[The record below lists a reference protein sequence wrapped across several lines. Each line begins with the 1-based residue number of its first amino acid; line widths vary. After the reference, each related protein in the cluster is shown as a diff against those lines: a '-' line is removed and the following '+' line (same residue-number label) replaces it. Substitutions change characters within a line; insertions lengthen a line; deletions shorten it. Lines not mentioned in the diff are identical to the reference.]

1 MPDRKLAE
9 EFDEAMHIV
18 YQRALS
24 EANYKATLFLGMLYA
39 HRGLETALLLLHAP
53 KVSDGYTALWERG
66 RLDLT
71 VEAVIHDNA
80 KWHSLFKDAD
90 LVICRNRLTEYGYFK
105 EGEDHKR

>member
-53 KVSDGYTALWERG
+53 KVTDGYTALWERG

-80 KWHSLFKDAD
+80 KWHALFTEEE
-90 LVICRNRLTEYGYFK
+90 LGICHNRLKEYRYCK
-105 EGEDHKR
+105 NDESR